1 VHLHITGGWT
11 GDDTNYIKE
20 QKRKLEEA
28 GVRTFAHFWEGFEM
42 QHRSHFL
49 KRVQL
54 VSVPVRNGEAF
65 GIYLSEAMAS
75 GIPVVQ
81 PALGAFPEIVNT
93 AGGGVIYQPNTPEAL
108 AKALKELF
116 DNPTNIEKL
125 SYEARA
131 SVENHFDINKLAE
144 KLVELYEKS
153 EKEN

>member
-1 VHLHITGGWT
+1 
-11 GDDTNYIKE
+11 
-20 QKRKLEEA
+20 
-28 GVRTFAHFWEGFEM
+28 
-42 QHRSHFL
+42 
-49 KRVQL
+49 
-54 VSVPVRNGEAF
+54 
-65 GIYLSEAMAS
+65 MAS